1 MHMLNS
7 HAKLS
12 NAWLSLFI
20 DGKEARKTGAGS
32 FIQAASLKYQ
42 ELKDDEKARLKEKSE
57 TEITKELTIAERK
70 KSGAKIFKKIQKQ
83 VELCS

>member
-1 MHMLNS
+1 MQMLNS

-12 NAWLSLFI
+12 NALFI

-42 ELKDDEKARLKEKSE
+42 ELRDDEKARLKEKSE
-57 TEITKELTIAERK
+57 TEELTIAERK